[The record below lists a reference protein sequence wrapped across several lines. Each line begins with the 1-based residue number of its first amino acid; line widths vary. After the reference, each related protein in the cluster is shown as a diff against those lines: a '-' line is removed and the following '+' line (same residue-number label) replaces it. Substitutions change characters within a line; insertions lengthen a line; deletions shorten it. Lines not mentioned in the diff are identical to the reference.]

1 MKRVSF
7 SELQLSVLDS
17 PPPALTSVR
26 SRNAAQPQTRLLNL
40 LLEGH
45 RLPVQSLQ
53 SEGFTG
59 DLSDRR
65 EIVHEEPQH
74 WLKCVQATSQ
84 SHNLVCSFS
93 DQIVS
98 DSHPKSWQFLGD
110 FITIKFFYG
119 CLSSVSVSQ
128 QTSFSYGERHVY
140 FFKSWYA
147 YSWYSG
153 IVLVDCNQVSLL
165 EYGT

>member
-1 MKRVSF
+1 MQKTTKENLKRVSF

-45 RLPVQSLQ
+45 RLPVQRLQ

-74 WLKCVQATSQ
+74 
-84 SHNLVCSFS
+84 
-93 DQIVS
+93 
-98 DSHPKSWQFLGD
+98 
-110 FITIKFFYG
+110 
-119 CLSSVSVSQ
+119 
-128 QTSFSYGERHVY
+128 
-140 FFKSWYA
+140 
-147 YSWYSG
+147 
-153 IVLVDCNQVSLL
+153 
-165 EYGT
+165 